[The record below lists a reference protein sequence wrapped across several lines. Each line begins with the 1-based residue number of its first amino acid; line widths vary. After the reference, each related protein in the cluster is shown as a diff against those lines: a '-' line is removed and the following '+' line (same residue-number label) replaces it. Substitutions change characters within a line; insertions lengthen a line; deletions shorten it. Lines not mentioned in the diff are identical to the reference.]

1 MLSLSSSTAL
11 KMESKMDGFFVG
23 GVFKKN
29 RKLFSD
35 LVSVFVCVPFNY
47 CLLDCSTI
55 VKLQYRSFSKYLPTG
70 AEKLPSVATKSFNSA
85 WLIVDHTYCYVGG
98 DVS

>member
-1 MLSLSSSTAL
+1 MLNLSSSAAL

-35 LVSVFVCVPFNY
+35 LVSMSVCVPFQ
-47 CLLDCSTI
+47 L
-55 VKLQYRSFSKYLPTG
+55 LPT
-70 AEKLPSVATKSFNSA
+70 
-85 WLIVDHTYCYVGG
+85 
-98 DVS
+98 